1 MDILRLLVRVSILAL
16 FSLAAIV
23 VMTVLF
29 GAQMRFDR
37 LAEIEIK
44 GLDAPNPAPA
54 RIVTVGGG
62 SSAHA
67 GEERRAMLD
76 AHRNDNAPT
85 AGGATSWNATASI
98 PDAVRQVSDP
108 VKTEPADDS
117 QFALVRVS
125 RPGAAPS
132 IHRVPKE
139 R

>member
-1 MDILRLLVRVSILAL
+1 MDIVRLLVRVSILAL

-37 LAEIEIK
+37 LAEIEIR
-44 GLDAPNPAPA
+44 GLAAPSTAPA

-62 SSAHA
+62 DTAHA
-67 GEERRAMLD
+67 QKLLPPPTTETLSLIQRGSD
-76 AHRNDNAPT
+76 DHRVNA
-85 AGGATSWNATASI
+85 AQ
-98 PDAVRQVSDP
+98 QVGVSGP
-108 VKTEPADDS
+108 VKTEPTPADDS
-117 QFALVRVS
+117 QFVSVRVN

>member
-1 MDILRLLVRVSILAL
+1 MDIVRPLVRVSILAL

-44 GLDAPNPAPA
+44 GFDAPSTA
-54 RIVTVGGG
+54 RIVTVGG

-67 GEERRAMLD
+67 GEERAAL
-76 AHRNDNAPT
+76 
-85 AGGATSWNATASI
+85 ATS
-98 PDAVRQVSDP
+98 
-108 VKTEPADDS
+108 VKVEPEDDS
-117 QFALVRVS
+117 QFTSIRIN

>member
-1 MDILRLLVRVSILAL
+1 MDIVRLLMRVGILAL

-29 GAQMRFDR
+29 GAQVRFDR

-44 GLDAPNPAPA
+44 GLDPSSTAPA

-62 SSAHA
+62 DTAYAQKVPLTPTTETLLRGS
-67 GEERRAMLD
+67 ED
-76 AHRNDNAPT
+76 HRLNAVP
-85 AGGATSWNATASI
+85 
-98 PDAVRQVSDP
+98 QVSDP
-108 VKTEPADDS
+108 GKIEPADDS
-117 QFALVRVS
+117 QFALVRVN